1 MIEEVSLLDNKI
13 QFVPF
18 FQMAAEYLDMQQK
31 LEEMRKY
38 KADLEKQLAQQE
50 TQMDEIAAKSDNDQ
64 VKKFVQLQKEKVK
77 NYFCFGHP

>member
-1 MIEEVSLLDNKI
+1 
-13 QFVPF
+13 
-18 FQMAAEYLDMQQK
+18 MAAEYLDMQQK

>member
-1 MIEEVSLLDNKI
+1 
-13 QFVPF
+13 
-18 FQMAAEYLDMQQK
+18 MAAEYLDMQQK

-77 NYFCFGHP
+77 

>member
-1 MIEEVSLLDNKI
+1 
-13 QFVPF
+13 
-18 FQMAAEYLDMQQK
+18 MAAEYLDMQQK

-77 NYFCFGHP
+77 NYLRLGHP

>member
-1 MIEEVSLLDNKI
+1 
-13 QFVPF
+13 
-18 FQMAAEYLDMQQK
+18 MAAEYLDMQQK

-64 VKKFVQLQKEKVK
+64 VKKFVQLQKEKVQRLFIRFLLK
-77 NYFCFGHP
+77 IFLK

>member
-1 MIEEVSLLDNKI
+1 
-13 QFVPF
+13 
-18 FQMAAEYLDMQQK
+18 MAAEYLDMQQK

-77 NYFCFGHP
+77 KLLMFWTPLMNIQRNYHIN

>member
-1 MIEEVSLLDNKI
+1 MVSLLDDKI
-13 QFVPF
+13 QFVSF

-77 NYFCFGHP
+77 NYLCFGHP